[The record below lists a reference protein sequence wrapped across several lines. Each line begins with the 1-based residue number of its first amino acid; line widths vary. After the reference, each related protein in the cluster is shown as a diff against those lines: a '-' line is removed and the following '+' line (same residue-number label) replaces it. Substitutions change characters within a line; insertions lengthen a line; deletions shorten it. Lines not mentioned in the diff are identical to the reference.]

1 MHDLFA
7 CAGLLLAAAITPGPN
22 NLVVLHEAGHGGVRA
37 AAGAIG
43 GIVLGGLALLAVVAT
58 GAGALLS
65 THATLRASLAALG
78 AAYMAWLGVRLL
90 GSTSGRASAD
100 AMTLPTSA
108 LGLFGFQFLNPKGW
122 AMVTTIVAARPA
134 TDAAGYLPLVVLFT
148 AIPLACL
155 LLWSFAGQRLA
166 AHLARPRSR
175 RRIDAAMGVL
185 LLASAAL
192 LLIDL

>member
-1 MHDLFA
+1 MRDLLA

-22 NLVVLHEAGHGGVRA
+22 NLVVLREAGRGGMRA

-65 THATLRASLAALG
+65 THAALRATLAALG
-78 AAYMAWLGVRLL
+78 AVYMAWLGVRLIGSPRSA
-90 GSTSGRASAD
+90 GSTRAMA
-100 AMTLPTSA
+100 LPTGA

-122 AMVTTIVAARPA
+122 AMVTAIVAARPA
-134 TDAAGYLPLVVLFT
+134 ADAAGYLPLVLLFT

-155 LLWSFAGQRLA
+155 LLWGFAGQRLA

-192 LLIDL
+192 LLVDL